1 MSSNNKSKRLT
12 TNVTPEQFENI
23 RKNAILSGYSPNA
36 IGRFIREKLT
46 RSFDYVEQKVSIEFP
61 EVSADTHRQI
71 QGAVTNLNQLLK
83 VLHEAKLAGTHS
95 SEIIEQV
102 NGNMRL
108 ISEVSKACKER
119 ADFFGGKNPSASLA
133 RFVAYTCDNKMVAK
147 IVAFKKQQGAQS

>member
-46 RSFDYVEQKVSIEFP
+46 KSFDSVEQKVSIEFP

-71 QGAVTNLNQLLK
+71 QGVVTNLNQLLK
-83 VLHEAKLAGTHS
+83 VLHEAKMAGTHS

-102 NGNMRL
+102 NSNMRL
-108 ISEVSKACKER
+108 ISDVSKACKER
-119 ADFFGGKNPSASLA
+119 ADFFGGKNPSGTLA
-133 RFVAYTCDNKMVAK
+133 RFVAYTCNSKMIEK
-147 IVAFKKQQGAQS
+147 IVSFRKDLEAQS